1 MTIQNNRLNGINP
14 LAYTGVNATQPPQII
29 TAPDAP
35 TVGTKQYPIGTIWI
49 KGSGAGSVAY
59 IYMGVNATNGN
70 AMWPLFTE
78 ATGGDVLTL
87 SDTAG
92 TLVTPTAGGNIQII
106 GDTASGISVTAG
118 TNTLTIA
125 NANGITGTAQT
136 VGATTATL
144 ISVPILANRAVS
156 AVVNIAGARA
166 DYSASYAA
174 TGNAGYNRAGGGLN
188 VLPNVVISP
197 TYSAGIVGTIGAN
210 LITSGNNVILQVTGE
225 AGQTWNWSA
234 SAEVITISA

>member
-1 MTIQNNRLNGINP
+1 MPLNNNALNGTRNNI
-14 LAYTGVNATQPPQII
+14 AYVGVNAPTPSNTLQVARAPGVQDKKNVYQGDFWIDTTTKNMYVYLGNNSAGQAVWNLI
-29 TAPDAP
+29 TSA
-35 TVGTKQYPIGTIWI
+35 
-49 KGSGAGSVAY
+49 
-59 IYMGVNATNGN
+59 
-70 AMWPLFTE
+70 
-78 ATGGDVLTL
+78 GGDITTL

-92 TLVTPTAGGNIQII
+92 TLVYPTAAGNVQIV
-106 GDTASGISVTAG
+106 GDTVSGITVTSG
-118 TNTLTIA
+118 TNLLTIA
-125 NANGITGTAQT
+125 NANKYTGTAQT

-174 TGNAGYNRAGGGLN
+174 TGNAGYNRQAGALA

-197 TYSAGIVGTIGAN
+197 TYTAGIVGTIGAN

-225 AGQTWNWSA
+225 AGQTWNWVA
-234 SAEVITISA
+234 SAEVIVVSA

>member
-1 MTIQNNRLNGINP
+1 MPLNNNALNGTRNNI
-14 LAYTGVNATQPPQII
+14 AYVGVNAPTPPNTLQVAR
-29 TAPDAP
+29 APGVQDKKNVYQGDFWLD
-35 TVGTKQYPIGTIWI
+35 TTTKSMYVYLGND
-49 KGSGAGSVAY
+49 SS
-59 IYMGVNATNGN
+59 GN
-70 AMWPLFTE
+70 ALWELITS
-78 ATGGDVLTL
+78 ATGDVVTL

-92 TLVTPTAGGNIQII
+92 TLVTPTGAGNIQII
-106 GDTASGISVTAG
+106 GDTTSGITVTAG
-118 TNTLTIA
+118 THTLTIA
-125 NANGITGTAQT
+125 NANNIIGTAQT
-136 VGATTATL
+136 IGATTATL

-174 TGNAGYNRAGGGLN
+174 TGNAGYNRQAGALN

-197 TYSAGIVGTIGAN
+197 TYTAGIVGTIGAN

-234 SAEVITISA
+234 SAEVIVVSA